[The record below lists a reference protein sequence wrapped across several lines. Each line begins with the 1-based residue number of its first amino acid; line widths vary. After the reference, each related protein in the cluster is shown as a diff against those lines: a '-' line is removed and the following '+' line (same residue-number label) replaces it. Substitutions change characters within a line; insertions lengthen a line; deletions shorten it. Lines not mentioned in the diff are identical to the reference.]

1 MSKKYNKKPIK
12 AEKEP
17 VKTEIKE
24 IYVQEQS
31 TPVKVEVL
39 VEEKKVEEKPKVLS
53 L

>member
-1 MSKKYNKKPIK
+1 MTNKSNKK
-12 AEKEP
+12 EVKE

-24 IYVQEQS
+24 VFVTEQS